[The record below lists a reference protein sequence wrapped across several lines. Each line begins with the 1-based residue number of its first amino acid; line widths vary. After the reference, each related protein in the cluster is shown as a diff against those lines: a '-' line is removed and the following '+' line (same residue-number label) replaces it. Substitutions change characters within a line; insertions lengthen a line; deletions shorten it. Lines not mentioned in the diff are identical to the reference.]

1 MPETSIA
8 WGELQVFQFSDGV
21 HLYGREFQMLPSG
34 TMFGVQQILAG
45 VIGFTASKAAP
56 EQWSVATGDPLMV
69 YGIRGTDPA
78 QIMPYYTELVDTFK
92 AKQNGRQQASGG

>member
-1 MPETSIA
+1 MAESATGAQGPVRLTSLAHGGGCGCKIA
-8 WGELQVFQFSDGV
+8 PGV
-21 HLYGREFQMLPSG
+21 L
-34 TMFGVQQILAG
+34 QQILAG

-92 AKQNGRQQASGG
+92 AKQSDRLASGG

>member
-21 HLYGREFQMLPSG
+21 HIYGREFQVLPSG
-34 TMFGVQQILAG
+34 TMFGAQQTLAG
-45 VIGFTASKAAP
+45 VIGYVASKAAP

-92 AKQNGRQQASGG
+92 AKQNDRQQASGG